1 MCVSQFRAYCA
12 ASNIQVDGGDFSRKT
27 DMENPDVEVKKDF
40 YEQYR
45 DENGRVWQ
53 SVYYRTDLRKMRQL
67 AKNGNAYAIAHLENL
82 AK

>member
-12 ASNIQVDGGDFSRKT
+12 ASNIQVDGGDFSRET
-27 DMENPDVEVKKDF
+27 DLKNPDVEVKKDF

-67 AKNGNAYAIAHLENL
+67 AKNGNAYAIAHLANL
-82 AK
+82 A

>member
-67 AKNGNAYAIAHLENL
+67 AKNGNAYAIAHLL
-82 AK
+82 K